1 MSNEQIIN
9 ELALIERAAYL
20 TMKEAELL
28 HIKAKRAL
36 CEEIESR
43 GVSAVE
49 WGDQVISRI
58 ASERVKINEARFKE
72 LVSADTWDKVVVEK
86 VDSNSVRELILSGDI
101 TSEVIDA
108 AIEITTSSPYL
119 RYGTLEVEGE
129 KKDQSH
135 N

>member
-1 MSNEQIIN
+1 
-9 ELALIERAAYL
+9 
-20 TMKEAELL
+20 MKEAELL

-58 ASERVKINEARFKE
+58 ASERVKINEAKFKE
-72 LVSADTWDKVVVEK
+72 LVSADTWDRVVVEK

-101 TSEVIDA
+101 SSEVIDS

-129 KKDQSH
+129 KKDQS
-135 N
+135 ND